1 MSFEDELTR
10 ALRQAVDD
18 APPPSVEGIAF
29 GAHQRG
35 TRHKRRRAV
44 VAGAAAVVLLAGA
57 GTFAAQLRPAATVAL
72 PPAQSST
79 SPSPATTA
87 SASPSAEPAVTVDRM
102 LDLLRE
108 RLPGAAL
115 STPVGQVRG
124 GDDQHAPVRT
134 ASAAFTVTDSRGSSS
149 VLVRVVR
156 FEPLNP
162 STRTF
167 CPQGSTAT
175 TCTVTARPD
184 GSRLTVN
191 RSEAALGGE
200 QVWDVTLLKPD
211 GTQVIAES
219 GNLPGPGSKADGPT
233 RDAPVLDTPQLSALA
248 TDPVWQSVS
257 DAIAAGR
264 TVPGDS

>member
-44 VAGAAAVVLLAGA
+44 FAGAAAVVLLAGA
-57 GTFAAQLRPAATVAL
+57 GTLAAQLRPAATVAA
-72 PPAQSST
+72 PAAQ
-79 SPSPATTA
+79 PSTTA
-87 SASPSAEPAVTVDRM
+87 PSTAPSTEPTVTVERM

-108 RLPGAAL
+108 RLPGATL
-115 STPVGQVRG
+115 STPVGLVRG

-149 VLVRVVR
+149 VRVMVVR
-156 FEPLNP
+156 LEPRNP
-162 STRTF
+162 STTTY
-167 CPQGSTAT
+167 CPPGSTPT

-184 GSRLTVN
+184 GSRLTAY
-191 RSEAALGGE
+191 RPEAALGGE
-200 QVWDVTLLKPD
+200 QVWVVTLLKPD
-211 GTQVIAES
+211 GTQVIADS